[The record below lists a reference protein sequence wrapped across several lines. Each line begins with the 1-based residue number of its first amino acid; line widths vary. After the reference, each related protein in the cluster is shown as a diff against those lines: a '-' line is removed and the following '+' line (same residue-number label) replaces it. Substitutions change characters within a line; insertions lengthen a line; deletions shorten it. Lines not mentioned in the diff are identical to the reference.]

1 MKRLCFIVLV
11 AGLFAP
17 NTPAGSIHGVVKAEG
32 KTAATGG
39 ESGGKYDSRKYK
51 FFERVDYS
59 QLKNFV
65 VYIEGPITN
74 ALPAPDTATN
84 TLVRVDTKRI
94 KQEKANF
101 TPAVL
106 PVVAGTTVEWP
117 NNDDIFHNVFSMS
130 DAKQFDLD
138 LYKGNPPEKRVRF
151 DRTGRVD
158 VFCSIHANMHCVVLV
173 LENPFFAVA
182 DEAGHYTISN
192 VPPGTYNLKAW
203 HERLPGQSQEILV
216 PAEGEVTVNFTLG
229 IKNLPRY

>member
-1 MKRLCFIVLV
+1 MKLLCFIVLI

-32 KTAATGG
+32 KTAAAGG
-39 ESGGKYDSRKYK
+39 DSGGKYDSRKYK
-51 FFERVDYS
+51 FVERVDYS

-65 VYIEGPITN
+65 VYIEGPVTN
-74 ALPAPDTATN
+74 ALTATDPSTN

-106 PVVAGTTVEWP
+106 PIVAGTTVEWP

-138 LYKGNPPEKRVRF
+138 LYKGNPPEKRVKF

-173 LENPFFAVA
+173 LENPCFAVA
-182 DEAGHYTISN
+182 DETGHYTISN

-203 HERLPGQSQEILV
+203 HERLPGQSQEIIV